1 MNSVEDNTLIADFA
15 DAIRGADR
23 DVDLFGG
30 AMVIARL
37 GNPLA
42 DSNAV
47 ARALDLIADAVRA
60 YAGETRD
67 ADELSHAI
75 DYQLFTVLGFH
86 GNTDDY
92 SDPENSYLD
101 LVVERRIGLPITLS
115 LVYMEVAQ
123 RIGLLCEGIGY
134 PGHFIVRCG
143 GEEAGILV
151 DPFHQGARLD
161 RQELLAGLRSQR
173 LNGVSPESLL
183 AAVTRRQ
190 MLQRMLRNLHD
201 VFKDSRD
208 IPRWRS
214 IVDLLLCLEPWNA
227 RLVGERGMLHYRLGN
242 PQAALTDLE
251 QYVDAAGIE
260 TAGSGALRLLDELR
274 SRYRT
279 EQGGSR

>member
-1 MNSVEDNTLIADFA
+1 VEDSTFIAGFA

-37 GNPLA
+37 GNPSA
-42 DSNAV
+42 DSHAV

-67 ADELSHAI
+67 PDELSHAI
-75 DYQLFTVLGFH
+75 DYQLFTVMGFH

-92 SDPENSYLD
+92 SGPENSYLD
-101 LVVERRIGLPITLS
+101 LVVERRTGLPITLS

-161 RQELLAGLRSQR
+161 REELLAGLRSQR

-183 AAVTRRQ
+183 AAITRRQ
-190 MLQRMLRNLHD
+190 MLQRMLRNLHG
-201 VFKDSRD
+201 VFKERRD
-208 IPRWRS
+208 IPRWHS
-214 IVDLLLCLEPWNA
+214 VVDLLLCLEPWNA

-242 PQAALTDLE
+242 PQAALNDLE
-251 QYVDAAGIE
+251 QYVDAAGRE

-279 EQGGSR
+279 EQGGTR